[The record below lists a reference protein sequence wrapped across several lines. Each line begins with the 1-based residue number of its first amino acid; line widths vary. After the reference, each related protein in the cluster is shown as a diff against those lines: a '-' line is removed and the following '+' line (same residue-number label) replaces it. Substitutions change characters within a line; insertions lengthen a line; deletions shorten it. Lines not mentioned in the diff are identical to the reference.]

1 MNDWGRES
9 GRTARRGGAGGVLL
23 FVFSLLFLAGGAA
36 LALGLVPL
44 SQFGIGAEAG
54 KDARI
59 AQLERELDAALNER
73 VSGGE
78 GDESYAVVVEQR
90 DRLAG
95 ELANLKAQVGRD
107 QPSSDGD
114 AAQLRE
120 ELERSR
126 QKVAE
131 LTTSLTLAEGVI
143 EDLQARSETSSS
155 DAVGQGNSDQIAE
168 LEAKLAQRDTIL
180 SQFDGEIE
188 RLTAASDALKD
199 ERDKLQQDYSQ
210 IQGELAKAQS
220 RAEQLQQQIISL
232 DAEEGNADAATDDNK
247 DGAAARVSELEDELA
262 RREATL
268 TQFNAEIERLSAS
281 AEALKQE
288 RDDLQGER
296 SQLQGELAKAQAR
309 AEQLEQQV
317 AALESELD
325 EARQAVTGPLSTQPV
340 EDSGEASVPSENKQP
355 ANAAGPRDP
364 LQVASALASAKG
376 LGNLNEAQRD
386 AIATAL
392 IEGECVADTLA
403 ENLDRVPVLAM
414 RDMIR
419 LLEADC

>member
-1 MNDWGRES
+1 MSDWGRES
-9 GRTARRGGAGGVLL
+9 GRTARRGGVGSVLL
-23 FVFSLLFLAGGAA
+23 FFFSLLFLAGGAA

-54 KDARI
+54 NDARI

-95 ELANLKAQVGRD
+95 ELANLKAQVGRE
-107 QPSSDGD
+107 QPSSDVD

-120 ELERSR
+120 ELERSQ
-126 QKVAE
+126 QKVTE

-143 EDLQARSETSSS
+143 EDLQARSEASAS
-155 DAVGQGNSDQIAE
+155 DAGGQANSSTVAE

-188 RLTAASDALKD
+188 RLTAANDALTD
-199 ERDKLQQDYSQ
+199 QRDRMLQEQSQ

-220 RAEQLQQQIISL
+220 RAEQLQQEIISL
-232 DAEEGNADAATDDNK
+232 DTDEGNANAATDDNK

-268 TQFNAEIERLSAS
+268 TQFNAEIERLNAS
-281 AEALKQE
+281 TEALKQE
-288 RDDLQGER
+288 RDGLQGER
-296 SQLQGELAKAQAR
+296 SQLQGKLAKTQAR

-317 AALESELD
+317 ASLQAEV
-325 EARQAVTGPLSTQPV
+325 EAARKAVTEPSSTQPV
-340 EDSGEASVPSENKQP
+340 EDSGEASAPAENKQP

-376 LGNLNEAQRD
+376 LGNLNDAQRD